1 MVCDTKTVFLA
12 GVGIAALTY
21 DKASSMLS
29 MLVNKGKLT
38 VSEGLELTEELKR
51 DVKETTMQAKDSMAK
66 TMNNIKPLTKE
77 DLKNVLTDMNYA
89 TKTDITKLQRRL
101 ESLEQK

>member
-1 MVCDTKTVFLA
+1 MVCDTKTIFLA

-29 MLVNKGKLT
+29 MLVNRGNLT
-38 VSEGLELTEELKR
+38 VNEGLELTEELKR

-66 TMNNIKPLTKE
+66 TINNIKPLTKE

-89 TKTDITKLQRRL
+89 TKADITKLQRRL